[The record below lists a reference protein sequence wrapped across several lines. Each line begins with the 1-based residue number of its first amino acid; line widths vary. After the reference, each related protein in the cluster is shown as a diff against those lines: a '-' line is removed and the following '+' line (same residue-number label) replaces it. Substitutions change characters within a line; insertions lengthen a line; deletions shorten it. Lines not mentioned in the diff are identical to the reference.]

1 MKKIIYNYTC
11 LFLFISP
18 FFLWDVNILVIENFN
33 FYITARYLVLILLI
47 PIIYSL
53 FKNRNYFNILTIFNN
68 QKNILYFYVFVLLHF
83 FLTSVIYNQTLKF
96 DNIFEFSFL
105 FFLALIYCHYRNF
118 LLINFDKFIF
128 LFFIIFIC
136 SSLYE
141 EVGAFNTGSCQFII
155 YEHPE
160 DSFFSKFFKKIL
172 NSTFSNGFYKENS
185 HLAMTSVGVIIS
197 SIFTLIKS
205 RFNNVIYFS
214 LFIFVF
220 FILILN
226 SSTTLFISYF
236 VSQIVL
242 ILFFNK
248 KIPNIFWFYTLIL
261 FVVFGSIFLF
271 KTDCKNKIT
280 HFNLQHIAEKKI
292 LKSNSTLK
300 ENKEKNLTTLIYE
313 RSIILSL
320 DTLYEKPLGWGMN
333 NMDNATANLLNKP
346 EYKYIHIP
354 DGNPHIY
361 AKLLNL
367 KDGLGNLFKLTT
379 EFGFFSFFIFYMFI
393 KYMINLKKIN
403 SYQLFIIVLFVTQC
417 LRGAG
422 YFNGGFIFCLFEFF
436 YFANERYQKKQSL
449 IK

>member
-53 FKNRNYFNILTIFNN
+53 FKNRNYFNILSIFNN
-68 QKNILYFYVFVLLHF
+68 QKNILYLYVFVLLHF
-83 FLTSVIYNQTLKF
+83 FLTSIIYNQTLKF

-105 FFLALIYCHYRNF
+105 FFFALIYCHYRNF

-128 LFFIIFIC
+128 LFFLIFIC
-136 SSLYE
+136 SSLYK
-141 EVGAFNTGSCQFII
+141 EVGAFNAGSCQFII
-155 YEHPE
+155 YEHLE

-185 HLAMTSVGVIIS
+185 HLAMTAVGVIIS

-226 SSTTLFISYF
+226 SSTTLFISYL
-236 VSQIVL
+236 VSQTVL

-261 FVVFGSIFLF
+261 FVVFGSILLF

-292 LKSNSTLK
+292 LKSSSTLK
-300 ENKEKNLTTLIYE
+300 EPNKGKNLTTLIYE

-346 EYKYIHIP
+346 DNKNIY
-354 DGNPHIY
+354 IY

-367 KDGLGNLFKLTT
+367 KDGLGNLFKLIT

-403 SYQLFIIVLFVTQC
+403 SYHLFIIVLFVTQC

-436 YFANERYQKKQSL
+436 YFANERYQKKQSPF
-449 IK
+449 K